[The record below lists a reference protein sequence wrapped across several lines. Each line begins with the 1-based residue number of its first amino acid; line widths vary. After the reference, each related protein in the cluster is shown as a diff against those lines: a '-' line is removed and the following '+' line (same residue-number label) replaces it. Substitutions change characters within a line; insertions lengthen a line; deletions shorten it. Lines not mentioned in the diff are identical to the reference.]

1 MKYWYTLRVDSYLL
15 VFWSL
20 RQLGIMSFVRSWI
33 TQSWELAIC
42 FLWELLSWLT
52 YPIPTRKRMA
62 IENQSLVSKF
72 ILEGLTDQPELQLPL
87 FILFILIYMISM
99 TGNLGL
105 VFLIRFS
112 SQLHTP
118 MYFFLSNLS
127 FIDLCYSSVIIPKML
142 VNFVSEKNFTAF
154 SECMT
159 QLFFFAFFGI
169 DDSYMLTAMAY
180 DRYVAICNP
189 LLYNVT
195 MSHRVC
201 SLLVTGVY
209 VMGAFGAL
217 VHTSYISSR
226 SFCGTNVIHHYFC
239 DILPLLNISCSRDYT
254 KELLVMLVVSFNVFA
269 CALAIFVSY
278 AFILSNILRIR
289 SAEGR
294 SKAFST
300 CSSHLAAVGVFYG
313 SIIFMYFKPATG
325 DATQEKVASV
335 FYTTVIPM
343 LNPII
348 YSLRN
353 KDVKESLKKILHGG
367 ILSRPV

>member
-1 MKYWYTLRVDSYLL
+1 MSAGNHSEA
-15 VFWSL
+15 SL
-20 RQLGIMSFVRSWI
+20 FV
-33 TQSWELAIC
+33 
-42 FLWELLSWLT
+42 
-52 YPIPTRKRMA
+52 
-62 IENQSLVSKF
+62 
-72 ILEGLTDQPELQLPL
+72 LEGLTDQPGLQIPL
-87 FILFILIYMISM
+87 FSLFLLIYLVSM
-99 TGNLGL
+99 AGNLGL
-105 VFLIRFS
+105 VFLIRIS

-118 MYFFLSNLS
+118 MYHFLSNLS

-154 SECMT
+154 PECMA
-159 QLFFFAFFGI
+159 QLFLFSFFGI

-201 SLLVTGVY
+201 MLLSTAVY
-209 VMGAFGAL
+209 AMGAFGAT

-239 DILPLLNISCSRDYT
+239 DILPLINIACSRDYT
-254 KELLVMLVVSFNVFA
+254 KEFWVMILVGFNVFA
-269 CALAIFVSY
+269 SVFSIFISY
-278 AFILSNILRIR
+278 AFILASILRIR
-289 SAEGR
+289 SADGR

-313 SIIFMYFKPATG
+313 SIIFMYFKPSTG
-325 DATQEKVASV
+325 NTIQEKVASV

-343 LNPII
+343 LNPLI

-353 KDVKESLKKILHGG
+353 KDVKEAIKKALNSG
-367 ILSRPV
+367 LFS